1 MSNLTTV
8 LSDKSYLGDESA
20 CYLQS
25 EVLEILL
32 PNLQAFAASYKAYY
46 KAQKLAYQLP
56 LGQLQ
61 LFELVV
67 YLPEDTASADIKSVR
82 KTAVKSVLAW
92 HKEYLSNKDNLVPT
106 IEVLVFDIQFKSEI
120 NNSNNFDYKNF
131 PKRTRKRLKHGF
143 TAQYFM
149 EDLNL
154 DKNVSEKQLQI
165 FGWHDWQLLLRER
178 YIRRAICG
186 DFYSIVSSTYKTK
199 LVSR

>member
-1 MSNLTTV
+1 MTNLTTV
-8 LSDKSYLGDESA
+8 LSDKSSLGDELA

-25 EVLEILL
+25 EVLEIIL
-32 PNLQAFAASYKAYY
+32 PNLQAFAASYKAHY
-46 KAQKLAYQLP
+46 KAQKFAYQLP

-92 HKEYLSNKDNLVPT
+92 HKECMSNKDNLVPI
-106 IEVLVFDIQFKSEI
+106 IEVLVFDTQFKSEI

-131 PKRTRKRLKHGF
+131 PKRARKRLKHGF

-154 DKNVSEKQLQI
+154 DKN
-165 FGWHDWQLLLRER
+165 
-178 YIRRAICG
+178 CG
-186 DFYSIVSSTYKTK
+186 
-199 LVSR
+199 